1 MELEHKIELEQKIDQ
16 LRVLVERW
24 FKFRKIKRFSNLIE
38 TTKQQAVELLKEIQ
52 KEPIKIC
59 FEESFKEKL
68 EVFKREVGDN
78 FEVGGDN

>member
-52 KEPIKIC
+52 KEPINIC

>member
-1 MELEHKIELEQKIDQ
+1 MELEHNIELEQKIDQ

-24 FKFRKIKRFSNLIE
+24 FKFRNIKRFSNLIE

-68 EVFKREVGDN
+68 EAFKREVGI
-78 FEVGGDN
+78 GGDN

>member
-16 LRVLVERW
+16 LRILVERW

-52 KEPIKIC
+52 AEPIKVC

>member
-1 MELEHKIELEQKIDQ
+1 MELEHNIELEQKIDQ

-24 FKFRKIKRFSNLIE
+24 FKFRNIKRFSNLIE

-68 EVFKREVGDN
+68 EAFKREV
-78 FEVGGDN
+78 EIGGDN